1 MARGLLAEGRAPDVA
16 RMLEPLIAPVPDQA
30 AGALDA
36 GQLVLRCLLARVRLL
51 RYGDAPRALALLKPF
66 DAPAAREALEPAVRA
81 EVALWLGWSHTW
93 PCAALYDEARALNLL
108 DEAERLF
115 RREMNTT
122 GRCWALLGKAR
133 AYFAIDEYPLL
144 FRALHEAAALQAKVE
159 DTEAT
164 LWTLDLHVLGSHLQ
178 GRYAQGLTYA
188 EALKEQ
194 AQHVGDAFALGRARA
209 YQAML
214 YDALGRPPADI
225 VEAADDAET
234 RLPGAATKPGYLL
247 LAAFLAHLSAEIR
260 RGAWD
265 RADQLIDHALAAT
278 SDQPTASTHLLL
290 QRARLD
296 LRRGRYAQAEA
307 LLQDLDAQMPRLQHR
322 LLASGVALVW
332 CELRERQRQWEHA
345 YQWAQ
350 RAYGIARETG
360 HQGRQL
366 RALLYLAKLSLAQDH
381 HETAQDHLGDTQS
394 YSDYFSVLP
403 VAALRFVVLGEFA
416 LAEDDAE
423 GARPYFAQALSAYTL
438 VGDAYRIAQ
447 VQVKLAALERMP
459 HPVHARALLEAAV
472 HTFDRLHAHP
482 EGNETRALLDAW
494 PVVREPDLESDEID
508 IGAALA
514 RASLSVD
521 LVAETWLNAVAR
533 QLPDRWLGL
542 YRCDEGHPWRC
553 VRERGE
559 APVVPSFHEPCGPQ
573 LFADDVLWLRLR
585 GHPGSAFFFG
595 VALSDR
601 DDPAW
606 QAAYAR
612 IKPWLPVASLALEHA
627 MLRAERLDAA
637 SGRDGAPQIE
647 PAIPLRGF
655 VYASPAMREVVGQ
668 IHRIRASHS
677 PVLITG
683 ERGAGKALLA
693 RAVHAL
699 SERNDAPFLTFACA
713 NVADELVESH
723 LFGREDEAPG
733 ALQAADGGTLFLAH
747 IDALP
752 LGMQRK
758 LLRFLREGVVV
769 PLGARDAVPV
779 NVRLTASTSE
789 DLKALI
795 REGRFLEDLYY
806 RLGVIPLHVPPLR
819 ERREEIPLLVRHF
832 LNALRPPGT
841 PLPTLTNRAVEALL
855 HYAWPGNVRQL
866 HNEIERLFAFLG
878 SEPAP
883 LIDAK
888 DLSPTIVE
896 ASGGPLSPELLASAQ
911 EAILKPGHALDQVL
925 AGTEKVLIEQVLAE
939 HHGQVTASANALGL
953 TRQGL
958 YKKMKRLGIDA
969 SKFHGEGRKPSTF
982 GLN

>member
-16 RMLEPLIAPVPDQA
+16 RMLEPLVAPVPDQA
-30 AGALDA
+30 SGALDA
-36 GQLVLRCLLARVRLL
+36 GQLVLRCLLAQVRLL
-51 RYGDAPRALALLKPF
+51 RYGDATRALALLKPF
-66 DAPAAREALEPAVRA
+66 DAPALREALEPAVRA

-93 PCAALYDEARALNLL
+93 PCAALYDDARALNLL

-115 RREMNTT
+115 HRAMNTT
-122 GRCWALLGKAR
+122 GRCWALLGKAH
-133 AYFAIDEYPLL
+133 AYFAIDEYPLMVQ
-144 FRALHEAAALQAKVE
+144 ALHEAAALQAKIE
-159 DTEAT
+159 DAQAA
-164 LWTLDLHVLGSHLQ
+164 LWTLDLHVLGAHLQ
-178 GRYAQGLTYA
+178 GRYAQALTYA

-194 AQHVGDAFALGRARA
+194 AQHVDDAFVLSRARA
-209 YQAML
+209 YQAVL
-214 YDALGRPPADI
+214 YDALGRPPAVI
-225 VEAADDAET
+225 VEAASEAAT
-234 RLPGAATKPGYLL
+234 GLQRAATKPGHLL
-247 LAAFLAHLSAEIR
+247 MATFRAHLGAEIR
-260 RGAWD
+260 RGAWG
-265 RADQLIDHALAAT
+265 RAEKLIDHALTAT

-290 QRARLD
+290 QRARMD
-296 LRRGRYAQAEA
+296 LRRGRYTQTEA

-332 CELRERQRQWEHA
+332 CELRQRQHRWEEA

-360 HQGRQL
+360 HQDRQL
-366 RALLYLAKLSLAQDH
+366 RALLYLAKISLAQGRED
-381 HETAQDHLGDTQS
+381 AARDHLGDAQS
-394 YSDYFSVLP
+394 YNNSFSVLP
-403 VAALRFVVLGEFA
+403 VAALRFTVLGEFA
-416 LAEDDAE
+416 LAEDNAE
-423 GARPYFAQALSAYTL
+423 EARPYFAQALSAYTL

-447 VQVKLAALERMP
+447 VQVKLAALERLP

-482 EGNETRALLDAW
+482 EGDETRALLDAW
-494 PVVREPDLESDEID
+494 PVDREPDLESDEIN
-508 IGAALA
+508 IGASLA
-514 RASLSVD
+514 QASLSVD
-521 LVAETWLNAVAR
+521 LIAETWLNAAAR
-533 QLPDRWLGL
+533 LLPDRWLGL
-542 YRCDEGHPWRC
+542 YRCDEGHPWMC

-559 APVVPSFHEPCGPQ
+559 APVVPNFYEPCGPQ
-573 LFADDVLWLRLR
+573 LFADDVFWLRLR
-585 GHPGSAFFFG
+585 GHPGPAFFFG
-595 VALSDR
+595 VALTDR

-627 MLRAERLDAA
+627 LLRAERLDAA
-637 SGRDGAPQIE
+637 YGRDGAPRIE
-647 PAIPLRGF
+647 PVLPLQGF

-668 IHRIRASHS
+668 IHRIHASHS

-683 ERGAGKALLA
+683 ERGVGKALLA

-699 SERNDAPFLTFACA
+699 SERNEAPFLTFACDT
-713 NVADELVESH
+713 VAGELVESH
-723 LFGREDEAPG
+723 LFGRKDETPG
-733 ALQAADGGTLFLAH
+733 ALQASDGGTLFLAH
-747 IDALP
+747 VDALP

-758 LLRFLREGVVV
+758 LLRFLREGVVI
-769 PLGARDAVPV
+769 PLGARDPVPINIRFV
-779 NVRLTASTSE
+779 ASTSQ

-795 REGRFLEDLYY
+795 REGRFLEDLCY

-819 ERREEIPLLVRHF
+819 ERREEIPLLVQHF

-855 HYAWPGNVRQL
+855 HYDWPGNVRQL
-866 HNEIERLFAFLG
+866 HNEIERLFVFAG

-883 LIDAK
+883 LIDVK
-888 DLSPTIVE
+888 DLSPTIVD
-896 ASGGPLSPELLASAQ
+896 ASGSPELLASAQ

-925 AGTEKVLIEQVLAE
+925 AGTEKVLIERVLAE

-969 SKFHGEGRKPSTF
+969 AARKT
-982 GLN
+982 